1 MKIKNKMIKVMN
13 KVNKAMATAVASL
26 AALYYTPVF
35 VFAGGEGDDI
45 VSKIDRLKELV
56 INVAQAV
63 AQAAGMIFL
72 VNGLVEFG
80 IAYSAHDTA
89 SQSTALKKI
98 IGGLIIA
105 SVSTLVA
112 IFA

>member
-45 VSKIDRLKELV
+45 VSKIDRLKT
-56 INVAQAV
+56 N
-63 AQAAGMIFL
+63 
-72 VNGLVEFG
+72 
-80 IAYSAHDTA
+80 Y
-89 SQSTALKKI
+89 
-98 IGGLIIA
+98 
-105 SVSTLVA
+105 
-112 IFA
+112 